1 MNLNK
6 HYKISEFLK
15 EEFDKLKAGEND
27 KKIKSNFYKQQKHR
41 GKMAKLLLK
50 VEEIL
55 LKVDSVNK
63 ETVEKLRG
71 LQDEIKKY
79 LT

>member
-6 HYKISEFLK
+6 HYKIAEFLK
-15 EEFDKLKAGEND
+15 EEFDKLKADEND
-27 KKIKSNFYKQQKHR
+27 KKIKSNFYKQQKYR
-41 GKMAKLLLK
+41 RKVAKLLLK